1 MAFTA
6 KDVADLRAKTGC
18 GMMDCKKALTESNG
32 DIQGAIDYLREKGL
46 AAATKKAGRIAAE
59 GMAYAALFNNEKVGV
74 VIEVNAETDFVAK
87 NAEFQAFVK
96 VCAQTVA
103 DNNPANL
110 DALLACTASGT
121 DKTVDALLKEK
132 ILVIGENIKIRRF
145 DRFEGVLT
153 DYIHMGGKIAVM
165 VKFDTTDEAAAKPE
179 FKEYQTQ
186 IVKNAAVLAQSIL
199 EGGLDLVS
207 GGTDNHLMLV
217 DLRPA
222 HLTGKEMEHRL
233 DEVYITVNKN
243 AIPNDPEKPFVTSG
257 IRVGTPAVTSRG
269 FREEEM
275 KVVGSLICQCAQA
288 DFESKI
294 DDLRAFVAEAGLE
307 TGGTGSKVR
316 PVVACKGTTCQYGL
330 LDSFD
335 LSQKIHERFYK
346 GYESVK
352 LPHKFKIAVGGCP
365 NNCVKPNLNDL
376 GIVGQ
381 RVPKLKE
388 GGCKGCA
395 SCSMVPACPMDA
407 ISMEG
412 KQAVI
417 DREKCNNCGRCAGT
431 CRFDA
436 LEESETMYKVY
447 VGGRWGKKVR
457 MGTPLNHLFTREE
470 VIRVVEKAILLFK
483 YKGIS
488 GERFGETVDRL
499 GVDKVEKMLVSD
511 NLLKRKEEN
520 SKIGRAHV

>member
-179 FKEYQTQ
+179 FKEYAKNIAMQ
-186 IVKNAAVLAQSIL
+186 IAAANPLYLNSASVPQDVIENEKKIATEQAS
-199 EGGLDLVS
+199 S
-207 GGTDNHLMLV
+207 
-217 DLRPA
+217 
-222 HLTGKEMEHRL
+222 TGK
-233 DEVYITVNKN
+233 
-243 AIPNDPEKPFVTSG
+243 
-257 IRVGTPAVTSRG
+257 PA
-269 FREEEM
+269 
-275 KVVGSLICQCAQA
+275 
-288 DFESKI
+288 
-294 DDLRAFVAEAGLE
+294 
-307 TGGTGSKVR
+307 
-316 PVVACKGTTCQYGL
+316 
-330 LDSFD
+330 
-335 LSQKIHERFYK
+335 
-346 GYESVK
+346 
-352 LPHKFKIAVGGCP
+352 
-365 NNCVKPNLNDL
+365 N
-376 GIVGQ
+376 
-381 RVPKLKE
+381 
-388 GGCKGCA
+388 
-395 SCSMVPACPMDA
+395 
-407 ISMEG
+407 
-412 KQAVI
+412 VI
-417 DREKCNNCGRCAGT
+417 
-431 CRFDA
+431 
-436 LEESETMYKVY
+436 
-447 VGGRWGKKVR
+447 
-457 MGTPLNHLFTREE
+457 
-470 VIRVVEKAILLFK
+470 
-483 YKGIS
+483 
-488 GERFGETVDRL
+488 
-499 GVDKVEKMLVSD
+499 EKMVMG
-511 NLLKRKEEN
+511 KVAKYFKEVC
-520 SKIGRAHV
+520 G

>member
-179 FKEYQTQ
+179 FKEYAKNIAMQ
-186 IVKNAAVLAQSIL
+186 IAAANPLYLNSASVPQDVIENEKKIATEKAS
-199 EGGLDLVS
+199 S
-207 GGTDNHLMLV
+207 TC
-217 DLRPA
+217 RPA
-222 HLTGKEMEHRL
+222 NVIEKTVMVKVAKYFKEVCLVEQEYVKDSKLSVQKYTEEVGKELGAPISIAAYVR
-233 DEVYITVNKN
+233 Y
-243 AIPNDPEKPFVTSG
+243 EKG
-257 IRVGTPAVTSRG
+257 
-269 FREEEM
+269 E
-275 KVVGSLICQCAQA
+275 
-288 DFESKI
+288 
-294 DDLRAFVAEAGLE
+294 GLE
-307 TGGTGSKVR
+307 K
-316 PVVACKGTTCQYGL
+316 
-330 LDSFD
+330 
-335 LSQKIHERFYK
+335 
-346 GYESVK
+346 
-352 LPHKFKIAVGGCP
+352 
-365 NNCVKPNLNDL
+365 
-376 GIVGQ
+376 
-381 RVPKLKE
+381 RVDNF
-388 GGCKGCA
+388 A
-395 SCSMVPACPMDA
+395 
-407 ISMEG
+407 
-412 KQAVI
+412 
-417 DREKCNNCGRCAGT
+417 
-431 CRFDA
+431 
-436 LEESETMYKVY
+436 
-447 VGGRWGKKVR
+447 
-457 MGTPLNHLFTREE
+457 EE
-470 VIRVVEKAILLFK
+470 VASMM
-483 YKGIS
+483 G
-488 GERFGETVDRL
+488 
-499 GVDKVEKMLVSD
+499 
-511 NLLKRKEEN
+511 N
-520 SKIGRAHV
+520 

>member
-179 FKEYQTQ
+179 FKEYAKNIAMQ
-186 IVKNAAVLAQSIL
+186 IAAANPLYLNSASVPQDVIENEKKIATEQAS
-199 EGGLDLVS
+199 S
-207 GGTDNHLMLV
+207 
-217 DLRPA
+217 
-222 HLTGKEMEHRL
+222 TGKPANVIEQMVMGKVAKYFK
-233 DEVYITVNKN
+233 EVCLVEQEYVKDSKLSVQKYTEEVGKELGAPISIAAYVRY
-243 AIPNDPEKPFVTSG
+243 EKG
-257 IRVGTPAVTSRG
+257 
-269 FREEEM
+269 E
-275 KVVGSLICQCAQA
+275 
-288 DFESKI
+288 
-294 DDLRAFVAEAGLE
+294 GLE
-307 TGGTGSKVR
+307 K
-316 PVVACKGTTCQYGL
+316 
-330 LDSFD
+330 
-335 LSQKIHERFYK
+335 
-346 GYESVK
+346 
-352 LPHKFKIAVGGCP
+352 
-365 NNCVKPNLNDL
+365 
-376 GIVGQ
+376 
-381 RVPKLKE
+381 RVDNF
-388 GGCKGCA
+388 A
-395 SCSMVPACPMDA
+395 
-407 ISMEG
+407 
-412 KQAVI
+412 
-417 DREKCNNCGRCAGT
+417 
-431 CRFDA
+431 
-436 LEESETMYKVY
+436 
-447 VGGRWGKKVR
+447 
-457 MGTPLNHLFTREE
+457 EE
-470 VIRVVEKAILLFK
+470 VASMM
-483 YKGIS
+483 G
-488 GERFGETVDRL
+488 
-499 GVDKVEKMLVSD
+499 
-511 NLLKRKEEN
+511 N
-520 SKIGRAHV
+520 

>member
-179 FKEYQTQ
+179 FKEYAKNIAMQ
-186 IVKNAAVLAQSIL
+186 IAAANPLYLNSASVPQDVIENEKKIATEQAS
-199 EGGLDLVS
+199 S
-207 GGTDNHLMLV
+207 
-217 DLRPA
+217 
-222 HLTGKEMEHRL
+222 TGKPANVIEKMVMGKVAKYFK
-233 DEVYITVNKN
+233 EVCLVEQEYVKDSKLSVQKYTEEVGKELGAPISIAAYVRY
-243 AIPNDPEKPFVTSG
+243 EKG
-257 IRVGTPAVTSRG
+257 
-269 FREEEM
+269 E
-275 KVVGSLICQCAQA
+275 
-288 DFESKI
+288 
-294 DDLRAFVAEAGLE
+294 GLE
-307 TGGTGSKVR
+307 K
-316 PVVACKGTTCQYGL
+316 
-330 LDSFD
+330 
-335 LSQKIHERFYK
+335 
-346 GYESVK
+346 
-352 LPHKFKIAVGGCP
+352 
-365 NNCVKPNLNDL
+365 
-376 GIVGQ
+376 
-381 RVPKLKE
+381 RVDNF
-388 GGCKGCA
+388 A
-395 SCSMVPACPMDA
+395 
-407 ISMEG
+407 
-412 KQAVI
+412 
-417 DREKCNNCGRCAGT
+417 
-431 CRFDA
+431 
-436 LEESETMYKVY
+436 
-447 VGGRWGKKVR
+447 
-457 MGTPLNHLFTREE
+457 EE
-470 VIRVVEKAILLFK
+470 VASMM
-483 YKGIS
+483 G
-488 GERFGETVDRL
+488 
-499 GVDKVEKMLVSD
+499 
-511 NLLKRKEEN
+511 N
-520 SKIGRAHV
+520 

>member
-179 FKEYQTQ
+179 FKEYAKNIAMQ
-186 IVKNAAVLAQSIL
+186 IAAANPLYLNSASVPQDVIENEKKIATEQAS
-199 EGGLDLVS
+199 S
-207 GGTDNHLMLV
+207 
-217 DLRPA
+217 
-222 HLTGKEMEHRL
+222 TGKPANVIEKMVMGKAAKYFK
-233 DEVYITVNKN
+233 EVCLVEQEYVKDSKLSVQKYTEEVGKELGAPISIAAYVRY
-243 AIPNDPEKPFVTSG
+243 EKG
-257 IRVGTPAVTSRG
+257 
-269 FREEEM
+269 E
-275 KVVGSLICQCAQA
+275 
-288 DFESKI
+288 
-294 DDLRAFVAEAGLE
+294 GLE
-307 TGGTGSKVR
+307 K
-316 PVVACKGTTCQYGL
+316 
-330 LDSFD
+330 
-335 LSQKIHERFYK
+335 
-346 GYESVK
+346 
-352 LPHKFKIAVGGCP
+352 
-365 NNCVKPNLNDL
+365 
-376 GIVGQ
+376 
-381 RVPKLKE
+381 RVDNF
-388 GGCKGCA
+388 A
-395 SCSMVPACPMDA
+395 
-407 ISMEG
+407 
-412 KQAVI
+412 
-417 DREKCNNCGRCAGT
+417 
-431 CRFDA
+431 
-436 LEESETMYKVY
+436 
-447 VGGRWGKKVR
+447 
-457 MGTPLNHLFTREE
+457 EE
-470 VIRVVEKAILLFK
+470 VASMM
-483 YKGIS
+483 G
-488 GERFGETVDRL
+488 
-499 GVDKVEKMLVSD
+499 
-511 NLLKRKEEN
+511 N
-520 SKIGRAHV
+520 